1 MTQGMLEVKSA
12 IEKLEQAE
20 GYQEF
25 RDKEDFGFK
34 QGDQGRPYREG
45 NIWAETEG
53 GTLYLGQERR

>member
-1 MTQGMLEVKSA
+1 MTINSNHEKDKMTQGMLEVKSA

-45 NIWAETEG
+45 NI
-53 GTLYLGQERR
+53 